1 MAKSAINIVAGECI
15 GSRIRLLNRLVT
27 GIYDDALR
35 EHGLRIS
42 QGNVL
47 VVIAARG
54 PLRASDVC
62 RILKLDK
69 STLSRDL
76 ERLLDKGWIT
86 RSPKLEITAAGQAL
100 LAASFP
106 AWRKAQREVRKLL
119 TPKLADM
126 VMEVVSGLWDEER
139 LEERLLESDPAES

>member
-1 MAKSAINIVAGECI
+1 MSASAIKIVARDCI

-27 GIYDDALR
+27 GIYDNALR
-35 EHGLRIS
+35 EHGLRLS

-47 VVIAARG
+47 VVIATRG

-76 ERLLDKGWIT
+76 ERLVSNGWIT
-86 RSPKLEITAAGQAL
+86 RSPKLEITTAGRDV
-100 LAASFP
+100 LATSFP
-106 AWRKAQREVRKLL
+106 AWRKAQREASKLL
-119 TPKLADM
+119 TPRASR
-126 VMEVVSGLWDEER
+126 VG
-139 LEERLLESDPAES
+139 